1 VFIIKY
7 SKDGDII
14 YRRAI
19 LYVRTTAIVENHLLI
34 RFC

>member
-1 VFIIKY
+1 MFIVKY
-7 SKDGDII
+7 FKDGDVI

-19 LYVRTTAIVENHLLI
+19 LYVQRTAIVENHLLI